1 MSRLLATVAA
11 VAVVLSSFAVN
22 TNIALGHERRAVGPY
37 TFVVGWINEPSYVN
51 LLNSLDLT
59 VTETNGG
66 KAVEGLDKTLKVDLA
81 YGGSSQTQPLTIA
94 ARFGL
99 PGKYSGYVIP
109 TKVGDYTF
117 HITGTVGT
125 MNVDE
130 KFESGPGRFGTIEST
145 DPLQYPQKLVSN
157 SDLAARLD
165 QLQTLVIAGVVVGAL
180 ALLVSIGGLAMRPRG
195 VRT

>member
-1 MSRLLATVAA
+1 MSRFLATVAA
-11 VAVVLSSFAVN
+11 VAVVASSFAIN
-22 TNIALGHERRAVGPY
+22 TNVALGHERRAVGPY

-66 KAVEGLDKTLKVDLA
+66 KAVEGLEKTLKADLTF
-81 YGGSSQTQPLTIA
+81 GGSTTPQPLTLA

-99 PGKYSGYVIP
+99 PGKYSGYVMP

-130 KFESGPGRFGTIEST
+130 KFESGPGRFGSIEST
-145 DPLQYPQKLVSN
+145 DSLQYPQKVVSN
-157 SDLAARLD
+157 ADLAARLD
-165 QLQTLVIAGVVVGAL
+165 SIQTLVIAGIVVAGIAV
-180 ALLVSIGGLAMRPRG
+180 LLSIGGLAMRR
-195 VRT
+195 R

>member
-11 VAVVLSSFAVN
+11 LAVIVTSFGLN
-22 TNIALGHERRAVGPY
+22 TNVALGHERRAVGPY

-59 VTETNGG
+59 VTETSGG
-66 KAVEGLDKTLKVDLA
+66 KAVEGLDKTLKADVTF
-81 YGGSSQTQPLTIA
+81 GGSSQAQPLSLA
-94 ARFGL
+94 ARFGQ
-99 PGKYSGYVIP
+99 PGKYTGYVLP

-125 MNVDE
+125 TSIDE

-145 DPLQYPQKLVSN
+145 DALQYPAKLISN

-165 QLQTLVIAGVVVGAL
+165 QLQTLVIAGIAVGVL
-180 ALLVSIGGLAMRPRG
+180 ALIASIGGLATRPRG

>member
-1 MSRLLATVAA
+1 MSRLLAAVAA
-11 VAVVLSSFAVN
+11 FAVVMSSFAIN
-22 TNIALGHERRAVGPY
+22 TNVALGHERRAVGPY

-66 KAVEGLDKTLKVDLA
+66 KPVEGLEKTLKADLTF
-81 YGGSSQTQPLTIA
+81 GGSTTPQPLTLA

-99 PGKYSGYVIP
+99 PGKYSGYVLP

-130 KFESGPGRFGTIEST
+130 KFESGPGRFGSIEST
-145 DPLQYPQKLVSN
+145 DPLQYPQKVVSN
-157 SDLAARLD
+157 ADLAARLD
-165 QLQTLVIAGVVVGAL
+165 SIQTLVIAGIVIAGVAV
-180 ALLVSIGGLAMRPRG
+180 LLSLGGLVARR
-195 VRT
+195 R

>member
-11 VAVVLSSFAVN
+11 LAVIVTSFGLN
-22 TNIALGHERRAVGPY
+22 TNVALGHERRAVGPY

-59 VTETNGG
+59 VTETSGG
-66 KAVEGLDKTLKVDLA
+66 KAVEGLDKTLKADVTF
-81 YGGSSQTQPLTIA
+81 GGSSLAQPLSLA
-94 ARFGL
+94 ARFGQ
-99 PGKYSGYVIP
+99 PGKYTGYVLP

-125 MNVDE
+125 TSIDE

-145 DPLQYPQKLVSN
+145 DALQYPAKLISN

-165 QLQTLVIAGVVVGAL
+165 QLQTLVIAGIAVGVL
-180 ALLVSIGGLAMRPRG
+180 ALIVSIGGLATRPRG

>member
-11 VAVVLSSFAVN
+11 AAVVVSSFAIN
-22 TNIALGHERRAVGPY
+22 TNVALGHERRAVGPY

-66 KAVEGLDKTLKVDLA
+66 KAVEGLEKTLKADLSF
-81 YGGSSQTQPLTIA
+81 GGSTTPQPLTIA

-99 PGKYSGYVIP
+99 PGKYSGYVMP

-130 KFESGPGRFGTIEST
+130 KFESGPGRFGSIEST
-145 DPLQYPQKLVSN
+145 DPLQYPQKVVSN
-157 SDLAARLD
+157 ADLAARLD
-165 QLQTLVIAGVVVGAL
+165 SIQTLVIAGMVIAGVAV
-180 ALLVSIGGLAMRPRG
+180 LLSIGGLVMRR
-195 VRT
+195 R

>member
-1 MSRLLATVAA
+1 MSRLLATIAA
-11 VAVVLSSFAVN
+11 LAVVASSFAVT
-22 TNIALGHERRAVGPY
+22 TNVALGHERRTVGPY

-66 KAVEGLDKTLKVDLA
+66 KAVEGLEKTLKADVT
-81 YGGSSQTQPLTIA
+81 YGGLTTAQPLVLA

-99 PGKYSGYVIP
+99 PGKYSGYILP

-117 HITGTVGT
+117 HISGTVGT

-130 KFESGPGRFGTIEST
+130 KFQSGPGRFGSIETT
-145 DPLQYPQKLVSN
+145 DDLQYPAKVAAN

-165 QLQTLVIAGVVVGAL
+165 QIQTLVIAGIVLGFL
-180 ALLVSIGGLAMRPRG
+180 ALLVSAGGLVMRR
-195 VRT
+195 R

>member
-1 MSRLLATVAA
+1 MSRVLAA
-11 VAVVLSSFAVN
+11 VATLAIVVSSFAFTSNV
-22 TNIALGHERRAVGPY
+22 ALGHERRAVGPY

-59 VTETNGG
+59 VTETTGG
-66 KAVEGLDKTLKVDLA
+66 KAVEGLDKTLKADVTF
-81 YGGSSQTQPLTIA
+81 GGLTTPQPLTLA
-94 ARFGL
+94 ARFGQ
-99 PGKYSGYVIP
+99 PGKYTGYVMP
-109 TKVGDYTF
+109 TKVGEYTF

-125 MNVDE
+125 MNIDE
-130 KFESGPGRFGTIEST
+130 KFQSGPGRFGSIEST
-145 DPLQYPQKLVSN
+145 DALQYPTKLVSN

-165 QLQTLVIAGVVVGAL
+165 QLQTLVIAGIVVGAL

>member
-1 MSRLLATVAA
+1 MSRLLAAVAA
-11 VAVVLSSFAVN
+11 LAVVLSSFVVN
-22 TNIALGHERRAVGPY
+22 TNVALGHERRAVGAY

-59 VTETNGG
+59 VTETAGG
-66 KAVEGLDKTLKVDLA
+66 KAVEGLEKTLKADLTF
-81 YGGSSQTQPLTIA
+81 GGTTTPQPLTLA

-99 PGKYSGYVIP
+99 PGKYSGYVMP

-130 KFESGPGRFGTIEST
+130 KFESGPGRFGSIEST
-145 DPLQYPQKLVSN
+145 DPLQYPQKVVSN
-157 SDLAARLD
+157 ADLAARLD
-165 QLQTLVIAGVVVGAL
+165 SIQTLVIAGIVIAGV
-180 ALLVSIGGLAMRPRG
+180 ALLLAAGGLVMRR
-195 VRT
+195 R

>member
-11 VAVVLSSFAVN
+11 VAVVVSSFLVN
-22 TNIALGHERRAVGPY
+22 TNVALGHERRAVGPY

-59 VTETNGG
+59 VTETAGG
-66 KAVEGLDKTLKVDLA
+66 KAVEGLEKTLKADLA
-81 YGGSSQTQPLTIA
+81 FGGSNTPQPLTLA

-99 PGKYSGYVIP
+99 PGKYSGYVMP

-125 MNVDE
+125 TNVDE
-130 KFESGPGRFGTIEST
+130 KFESGPGRFGSIEST
-145 DPLQYPQKLVSN
+145 DPLQYPQKVVSN
-157 SDLAARLD
+157 ADLAARLD
-165 QLQTLVIAGVVVGAL
+165 SIQTLVITGIVVAGIAV
-180 ALLVSIGGLAMRPRG
+180 LLSIGGLAMRR
-195 VRT
+195 R

>member
-11 VAVVLSSFAVN
+11 AVVIVSSFAMT
-22 TNIALGHERRAVGPY
+22 TNVALGHERRAVGPY

-66 KAVEGLDKTLKVDLA
+66 KAVEGLEKTIKADLTF
-81 YGGSSQTQPLTIA
+81 GGSSQAQPLTIA

-99 PGKYSGYVIP
+99 PGKYSGYVMP

-130 KFESGPGRFGTIEST
+130 KFESGPGRFGSIEST
-145 DPLQYPQKLVSN
+145 DALQYPQKLVSN
-157 SDLAARLD
+157 ADLAARLD

>member
-11 VAVVLSSFAVN
+11 VAVVVSSFAFN
-22 TNIALGHERRAVGPY
+22 TNVALGHERRAVGSY
-37 TFVVGWINEPSYVN
+37 TFVVGWLNEPAYVN

-59 VTETNGG
+59 VTETSGG
-66 KAVEGLDKTLKVDLA
+66 KAVEGLDKTLKADLTF
-81 YGGSSQTQPLTIA
+81 GGTTTPQPLTLA

-109 TKVGDYTF
+109 SKVGDYTF

-125 MNVDE
+125 MNIDE
-130 KFESGPGRFGTIEST
+130 KFESGPGRFGSIEST
-145 DPLQYPQKLVSN
+145 DPLQYPQKVVSN

-165 QLQTLVIAGVVVGAL
+165 QLQTLVMAGIVLGGL
-180 ALLVSIGGLAMRPRG
+180 ALLASAAGLL
-195 VRT
+195 VRRR